1 MLGRYFFLFLIFSV
15 LTGCT
20 GLRVPSGEPTVGGI
34 ISEEESAETENAV
47 YYIREQ
53 QTEGGAFY
61 PQLEL
66 KGEKD
71 IVCGAKYLNDLLEK
85 WCGIDSYAGYQV
97 FYADEDVLSLCFRYD
112 LDNGRVFEPVAIN
125 FQCVNYRAFD
135 NEGYLQPVQDDN
147 ACPGAP
153 LPGNGIRISFDTL
166 LQELEKGNY
175 ELDQEAYGLWQSEP
189 EHIIQSIRGHF
200 QKIQDRGLS
209 ETYFGY
215 MESSDIGIRGMY
227 LKEGR
232 AGFFISLPER
242 WEELEA
248 GEVSYEGMPFD
259 FRVEIAYDWKTELSQ
274 NKVSY
279 EVYREEAEDGAYGW
293 LQISGLGDKEEAV
306 NQAIWE
312 DLQENLQHL
321 DLDRTNQIMKDYGWE
336 MYWKELPVI
345 GPPRVTWQ
353 TERYL
358 CIRQE
363 PLLNE
368 SEVLR
373 YAEEWK
379 RYHVY
384 DLETGRS
391 LQLGDILNLN
401 PEFAAWLK
409 EEKKVE
415 GWREYHEGGTPGEM
429 GDDLHKLLDHY
440 SEEQLLSALEDA
452 EFWMK
457 EGALYFRLPFL
468 DQWDNPLYA
477 YGGTGWP
484 NYLVYAECRIK
495 ETDLAMW
502 VKAPPAI
509 HMLAG
514 ADYHIALCEDGTVW
528 SWGDNADGKLGMAV
542 DALARPERIPGLEK
556 VVKIADGGKNIFAL
570 TADGEVYYWGWGLDN
585 LWYEKRDADSMIYT
599 PARLEGLGKIVD
611 MDAKNRRLFVLD
623 QEGGL
628 YSLGLYFDY
637 ASRNDLIEVF
647 SGHEELGQDIEQ
659 IATGAGNYHYFLRKD
674 GTVFSV
680 MEYDYD
686 GFQQYGF
693 IFPAK
698 EETYYRPED
707 LENVTILNE
716 QTKEGYIVYYDL
728 AGVDGVETV
737 SSDGYTVFLGKTDGT
752 LWYWDSDRI
761 KYHDNKFALVDPE
774 SAGESCAGSFVQID
788 IREILNIDGDAK
800 APRIIAMQ
808 SGRENTIFLTDDGSV
823 FISRYETCGVE
834 DVSYYVRS
842 NPRPGE
848 LPSVQQIK
856 DMELKTLMFERLAM
870 KNIVS
875 ISTDGEEYFTAVDAE
890 GGYYRFSAADG
901 GDIRSKIQICSGKK
915 EAGIDAGERD
925 SGGNRAEID

>member
-1 MLGRYFFLFLIFSV
+1 MD
-15 LTGCT
+15 
-20 GLRVPSGEPTVGGI
+20 LREREDVSPSGELAVEGI
-34 ISEEESAETENAV
+34 ISEEEPAETENAV

-85 WCGIDSYAGYQV
+85 SCNISSYAGYQI
-97 FYADEDVLSLCFRYD
+97 FYADEDILSVCLWYD
-112 LDNGRVFEPVAIN
+112 TQSGRIFEPMTIN
-125 FQCVNYRAFD
+125 FQCVNYRAFAG
-135 NEGYLQPVQDDN
+135 ESYLQSVQDDN
-147 ACPGAP
+147 ACPDAP
-153 LPGNGIRISFDTL
+153 IPGNGIRISFDTL
-166 LQELEKGNY
+166 FQELEGGNY
-175 ELDQEAYGLWQSEP
+175 ELGREAYDLSQSEP
-189 EHIIQSIRGHF
+189 EYIIQSIREHF
-200 QKIQDRGLS
+200 QKIRDRGLA

-215 MESSDIGIRGMY
+215 RKSSDIGIRGMY

-248 GEVSYEGMPFD
+248 GEVSYEGMSFD

-279 EVYREEAEDGAYGW
+279 DVYREEAEDGAYGW
-293 LQISGLGDKEEAV
+293 LQVSGLGDKEEAV

-321 DLDRTNQIMKDYGWE
+321 DLDRTNQIMTDYGRE

-363 PLLNE
+363 PLLQE

-379 RYHVY
+379 QYHVY

-401 PEFAAWLK
+401 PEFAVWLK

-415 GWREYHEGGTPGEM
+415 GWSEYHEGGTPGEM

-502 VKAPPAI
+502 VKEEHRETAADSAAEESAPNMAAESVQDMPVATYVI
-509 HMLAG
+509 AG

-556 VVKIADGGKNIFAL
+556 VVKIADGGKDIFAL

-585 LWYEKRDADSMIYT
+585 LWYEKRDADRMIYT

-611 MDAKNRRLFVLD
+611 M
-623 QEGGL
+623 
-628 YSLGLYFDY
+628 
-637 ASRNDLIEVF
+637 
-647 SGHEELGQDIEQ
+647 
-659 IATGAGNYHYFLRKD
+659 
-674 GTVFSV
+674 
-680 MEYDYD
+680 
-686 GFQQYGF
+686 
-693 IFPAK
+693 
-698 EETYYRPED
+698 
-707 LENVTILNE
+707 
-716 QTKEGYIVYYDL
+716 
-728 AGVDGVETV
+728 
-737 SSDGYTVFLGKTDGT
+737 
-752 LWYWDSDRI
+752 
-761 KYHDNKFALVDPE
+761 
-774 SAGESCAGSFVQID
+774 
-788 IREILNIDGDAK
+788 
-800 APRIIAMQ
+800 
-808 SGRENTIFLTDDGSV
+808 
-823 FISRYETCGVE
+823 
-834 DVSYYVRS
+834 
-842 NPRPGE
+842 
-848 LPSVQQIK
+848 
-856 DMELKTLMFERLAM
+856 
-870 KNIVS
+870 
-875 ISTDGEEYFTAVDAE
+875 
-890 GGYYRFSAADG
+890 
-901 GDIRSKIQICSGKK
+901 
-915 EAGIDAGERD
+915 
-925 SGGNRAEID
+925 